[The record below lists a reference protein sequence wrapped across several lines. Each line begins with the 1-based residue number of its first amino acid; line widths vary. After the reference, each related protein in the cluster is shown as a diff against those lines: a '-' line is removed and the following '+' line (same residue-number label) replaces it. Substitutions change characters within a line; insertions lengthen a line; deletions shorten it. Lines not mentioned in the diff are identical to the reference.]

1 MSIDVTVPNSF
12 SSGPQTLQDQ
22 NNVQTSLT
30 LGNNQAIVIG
40 QDIVG
45 GALPLQI
52 RGQAVGSGQQTWG
65 RLIRLVGIG
74 GPNNFFDIG
83 IDQNGN
89 LFLNGPS
96 STATNHILS
105 VSPTGAIT
113 IP

>member
-1 MSIDVTVPNSF
+1 MSDVSVEIDD
-12 SSGPQTLQDQ
+12 SGVVATLE
-22 NNVQTSLT
+22 
-30 LGNNQAIVIG
+30 
-40 QDIVG
+40 
-45 GALPLQI
+45 I
-52 RGQAVGSGQQTWG
+52 R
-65 RLIRLVGIG
+65 R